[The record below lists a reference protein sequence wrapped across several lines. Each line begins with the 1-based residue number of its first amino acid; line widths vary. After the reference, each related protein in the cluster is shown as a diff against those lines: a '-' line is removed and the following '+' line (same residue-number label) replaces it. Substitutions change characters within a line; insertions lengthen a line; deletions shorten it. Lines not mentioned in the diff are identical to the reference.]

1 MVEWAR
7 LESVCAGNR
16 TEGSNPSLSAIFSPS
31 AHVGAKGSNDRRVG
45 ERSETTNHY
54 SHGRRAMHSSW
65 IERSE
70 VNPYLSAI
78 LI

>member
-16 TEGSNPSLSAIFSPS
+16 TEGSNPSLSANKSDFFTLF
-31 AHVGAKGSNDRRVG
+31 AKGSNDRRVG

-54 SHGRRAMHSSW
+54 SHGRRAMHTSW

-70 VNPYLSAI
+70 INPSRDGS
-78 LI
+78 